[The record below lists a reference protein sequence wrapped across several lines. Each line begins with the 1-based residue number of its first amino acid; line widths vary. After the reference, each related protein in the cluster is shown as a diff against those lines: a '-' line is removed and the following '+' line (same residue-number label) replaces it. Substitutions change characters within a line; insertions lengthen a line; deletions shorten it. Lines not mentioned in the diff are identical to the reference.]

1 MILNKVYK
9 FEKSFKVRTTSSVI
23 ELKDKAFIV
32 KEDDMGSYYAVHVEG
47 LKLPILINKERLA
60 EGVKNKSIVEM
71 TDEDIINNY
80 MYIEERVPIREESLL
95 KEGFVKKANMYIKED
110 NSVSLIK
117 GHTWLLSNTKY
128 KFGKDVKFI
137 DELK

>member
-9 FEKSFKVRTTSSVI
+9 FEKSFKVRTASSVI

-32 KEDDMGSYYAVHVEG
+32 KEDIMSSYYEAHVEG
-47 LKLPILINKERLA
+47 FKLPILISKVRLT
-60 EGVKNKSIVEM
+60 EGIKNNNIIEM
-71 TDEDIINNY
+71 TDEHIIGNY
-80 MYIEERVPIREESLL
+80 MYIEERVPINENSLL
-95 KEGFVKKANMYIKED
+95 KEGFVKKANMYIKEGS
-110 NSVSLIK
+110 SVYLIK
-117 GHTWLLSNTKY
+117 GHTWLLTNAKH